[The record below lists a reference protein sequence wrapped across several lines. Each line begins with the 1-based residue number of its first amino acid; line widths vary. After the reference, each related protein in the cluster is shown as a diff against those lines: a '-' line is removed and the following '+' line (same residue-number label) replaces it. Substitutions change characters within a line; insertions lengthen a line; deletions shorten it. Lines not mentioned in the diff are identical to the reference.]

1 MKRKSLSRVHL
12 CVTPWTEAHQ
22 APPSMGF
29 SRQGHWS
36 GLPCSPPGAFP
47 TQGLI
52 PCLLCLLH
60 CRGFFTIGPL
70 EKPKLASSKI
80 FMLHCLGVPTETQ
93 IKALVEVYALTS
105 LWPESGASP
114 WPSGAC
120 PARPVPCN
128 GANFS
133 TLTLSHCYRL
143 SLRYH
148 SSIRLV
154 R

>member
-120 PARPVPCN
+120 PASC
-128 GANFS
+128 
-133 TLTLSHCYRL
+133 
-143 SLRYH
+143 SLQWCQLLH
-148 SSIRLV
+148 VDTQSLL
-154 R
+154 